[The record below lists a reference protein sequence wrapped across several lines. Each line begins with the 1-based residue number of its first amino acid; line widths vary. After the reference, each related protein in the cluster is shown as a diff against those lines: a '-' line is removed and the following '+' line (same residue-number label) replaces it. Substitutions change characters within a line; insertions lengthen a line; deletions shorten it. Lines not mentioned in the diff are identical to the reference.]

1 MEFILLIAISLI
13 PAIVAASLPFYSKTE
28 VTKAL
33 SLFLMFLCLWQ
44 IDIAFLYAD
53 EFFSEAFIG
62 TVFRIFRIGPIMI
75 MPLMYYFGYYLVKNN
90 QEVKGYR
97 WFFNRYGFYLFLSF
111 SIVVYLVN
119 FTGFGVSGY
128 TVVPE
133 TDIAPQHLIPV
144 YGTLN
149 STFLINV
156 LMVFINTF
164 FLLNVTVK
172 LNDYY
177 FKVFYTKLAFGAVF
191 VFLNGIFSGFG
202 VLPLYFSSFN
212 SILVA
217 ILLFLGFF
225 EMQSNKLN
233 DANTRLY
240 KQSSLLETIM
250 NINPNYLVVLNK
262 DNQMIRLNDSIC
274 KLLSI
279 KKEAMLCQDFSLLQ
293 KEYGLTTKDE
303 TLHRI
308 MRPTGEVH
316 FIQWGFRDL
325 ELNDEENYTLFY
337 GVDFT
342 NQKQNEE
349 LLLST
354 EKTKVVGELAASIAH
369 EIRNP
374 LTTVRGFIQL
384 LSERNMN
391 GEHEQI
397 ILDEIDR
404 IDEVL
409 KELLLLAK
417 PEAVVSQNYPEDS
430 RIDVMQ
436 EIGNVKLLFEPVAL
450 EQNKRISITNKLPN
464 SIYTKMQKSHF
475 KQVMINTIKNSLE
488 ALSTNGSIKIKI
500 DEFEECVRIRIIDNG
515 KGISRKRMSRIGE
528 PYFTNKEKGTG
539 IGLAICFKL
548 IKDYAGKMT
557 VKSKQGWGTTVTV
570 LLPKSEDQS
579 ADKEQKQG
587 GGAPVPAL
595 ENRYKRR

>member
-44 IDIAFLYAD
+44 IDIAFLYAY
-53 EFFSEAFIG
+53 EFFSETLIG
-62 TVFRIFRIGPIMI
+62 TVFRLFRIGPIMI

-90 QEVKGYR
+90 PEVKGYK
-97 WFFNRYGFYLFLSF
+97 WFFNRTGFYVLLSF
-111 SIVVYLVN
+111 SIIVYLVN
-119 FTGFGVSGY
+119 FTNLGVTGY

-133 TDIAPQHLIPV
+133 TDIAPQHLIPI

-149 STFLINV
+149 STFLINI
-156 LMVFINTF
+156 LLVFINTF

-172 LNDYY
+172 LNDHY

-191 VFLNGIFSGFG
+191 VFLNGIISGFG

-233 DANTRLY
+233 DANTRLS

-262 DNQMIRLNDSIC
+262 DHHMIRLNDSIC
-274 KLLSI
+274 HLLSI
-279 KKEAMLCQDFSLLQ
+279 KKEDMLCKDFSKLKQDFALMIEDNSLQ
-293 KEYGLTTKDE
+293 
-303 TLHRI
+303 RI

-316 FIQWGFRDL
+316 FVQWGFKDL

-342 NQKQNEE
+342 NQKENEE

-384 LSERNMN
+384 LSERNIN
-391 GEHEQI
+391 SEHEHI

-417 PEAVVSQNYPEDS
+417 PEAAISQTNPDDLK
-430 RIDVMQ
+430 IDVMQ
-436 EIGNVKLLFEPVAL
+436 EISNVKLLFEPVAH
-450 EQNKRISITNKLPN
+450 EQNKQISIINKLPDHTF
-464 SIYTKMQKSHF
+464 TKMQKSHF
-475 KQVMINTIKNSLE
+475 KQVMINTVKNSLE
-488 ALSTNGSIKIKI
+488 ALSTNGCIKIKI
-500 DEFEECVRIRIIDNG
+500 DAFEECVRIRIIDNG

-548 IKDYAGKMT
+548 IKDYEGKMT

-570 LLPKSEDQS
+570 LLPKSERLAGDQERKHG
-579 ADKEQKQG
+579 D
-587 GGAPVPAL
+587 GAPVPF
-595 ENRYKRR
+595 